1 MTADPRD
8 SDRIRS
14 VAARKAKRKYVKS
27 SPEPTYPISGARRS
41 QPDIPGRDRALCW
54 QRELT
59 CPECGHRKRESMP
72 VDACQFF
79 YDCEGC
85 GSRLK
90 PKRGDCCVFCSYAD
104 VRCPPVQAEAI

>member
-1 MTADPRD
+1 MEPAGTPV
-8 SDRIRS
+8 RS
-14 VAARKAKRKYVKS
+14 A
-27 SPEPTYPISGARRS
+27 T
-41 QPDIPGRDRALCW
+41 
-54 QRELT
+54 LT

-104 VRCPPVQAEAI
+104 VRCPPVQAEAIRGERPRPQ